1 MVNEIVDGIS
11 VALSDAFDGV
21 TIYSES
27 VAQGLQE
34 PCFFILNLTAEEVR
48 LLGNRAQRNMAF
60 DIHYFPKSKVAP
72 KAECQSVASGLYPV
86 LRQITLLDGS
96 NLLGLNL
103 NHDIIDGVLYF
114 NVEFKPTIQYVNTN
128 PVEEMQTVEV
138 NQSVKGD

>member
-1 MVNEIVDGIS
+1 MVNEIIDGLS
-11 VALSDAFDGV
+11 VALSDAFDGI

-60 DIHYFPKSKVAP
+60 DVHYFPKSKVAP
-72 KAECQSVASGLYPV
+72 KSECQSVAESLYPV
-86 LRQITLLDGS
+86 MRELTLLDGYKV
-96 NLLGLNL
+96 LGLNL
-103 NHDIIDGVLYF
+103 NHEIVDGVLHF
-114 NVEFKPTIQYVNTN
+114 NVEFKPTVRYVNTD
-128 PVEEMQTVEV
+128 PVEGMQTIDV

>member
-1 MVNEIVDGIS
+1 MVNEIIDGLS
-11 VALSDAFDGV
+11 VALSDAFDGI

-48 LLGNRAQRNMAF
+48 LIGNRAKRNMGF

-72 KAECQSVASGLYPV
+72 KSECQSIAERLYPV
-86 LRQITLLDGS
+86 MREITLLDGS
-96 NLLGLNL
+96 KVLGLNL
-103 NHDIIDGVLYF
+103 NHEIVDGVLHF
-114 NVEFKPTIQYVNTN
+114 NVEFKPTIVYVGER
-128 PVEEMQTVEV
+128 PEDMQTLDV

>member
-11 VALSDAFDGV
+11 VALSDAFDGI

-48 LLGNRAQRNMAF
+48 LLGNRAKRNIAF

-72 KAECQSVASGLYPV
+72 KSECQTVAERLYPV
-86 LRQITLLDGS
+86 MREVTLLDGS
-96 NLLGLNL
+96 KVLGLGLN
-103 NHDIIDGVLYF
+103 HEIVDGVLHF
-114 NVEFKPTIQYVNTN
+114 NVEFKPTIVYVN
-128 PVEEMQTVEV
+128 ERAEGMQTIDV
-138 NQSVKGD
+138 NQSFKGG